1 MFNCGSASDI
11 ILNSAAWRKI
21 AKKFGLHIFKSIA
34 ATSTSLPRWR
44 DLAPTL
50 LLFLCSLAVAADY
63 PSRPIRLVAPFPAGG
78 TADVVAR
85 TITNEA
91 GAQLRQSFV
100 LDNRAGANG
109 IIGTDTV
116 AKAVADGYT
125 LLHVTAS
132 FVINPHIY
140 RKLPYDVFRDF
151 EPVTNLVLGTGYLL
165 VVNPSLPV
173 SSVKELI
180 ALAKKGNVT
189 YSSPGVGNTLHLAGE
204 LFNVR
209 AGVKLM
215 HIPYKGV
222 APAMNAVMAGETQ
235 ATFIPATISLPLV
248 NAGKLKAIAFTGSK
262 RMSALPDLP
271 TMQEAG
277 VMNLE
282 LTGSWHGWFA
292 PAKTPPAILA
302 RLHREVAKALQVTR
316 VRDAIVAGGYEPDG
330 RGPAEFKKMLRTE
343 YDRYGEMVRVANVP
357 KE

>member
-1 MFNCGSASDI
+1 MAN
-11 ILNSAAWRKI
+11 
-21 AKKFGLHIFKSIA
+21 
-34 ATSTSLPRWR
+34 
-44 DLAPTL
+44 
-50 LLFLCSLAVAADY
+50 AADY
-63 PSRPIRLVAPFPAGG
+63 PMRAIRLVAPFPAGG
-78 TADVVAR
+78 TADVLAR

-91 GAQLRQSFV
+91 GAGMGQSFV
-100 LDNRAGANG
+100 IDNRSGANG

-116 AKAVADGYT
+116 AKAAADGYT

-140 RKLPYDVFRDF
+140 RKLPYDIFRDF
-151 EPVTNLVLGTGYLL
+151 DPVSNIVLGTGYLL
-165 VVNPSLPV
+165 VINPSMPV
-173 SSVKELI
+173 SSVKELLT
-180 ALAKKGNVT
+180 LAKKGNVT

-215 HIPYKGV
+215 HVPYKGV

-262 RMSALPDLP
+262 RWSGLPDLP

-292 PAKTPPAILA
+292 PSKTPPAVAA
-302 RLHREVAKALQVTR
+302 RLHREVAKALRTPR
-316 VRDAIVAGGYEPDG
+316 VRDAIITGGYEPDG
-330 RGPAEFKKMLRTE
+330 SGPAEFRKMLRTE